1 MKQSELQRKVY
12 GDVPQSFEH
21 RVQYALHNNTQ
32 KQKQPIRRM
41 PLRTALIVLMLL
53 ALAGAACAA
62 VLSRTADWFGAFY
75 GQAWK
80 DAALS
85 GDVDQSHPTAR
96 LGDVTYSLDDVI
108 VTGITLGEG
117 GMTVS
122 ENDCRY
128 ILATGTIRPAPGA
141 NVVLIPED
149 YELDEPW
156 SLDSNGATVLEQA
169 EAQGAKILCVR
180 VTANGLI
187 TAGGQ
192 PFTWTDDAGRT
203 RCPDIGYDEMMQED
217 GSILFSMEIVLDE
230 SVLARQDAYTLSVY
244 IANHEVSREGEH
256 LMDTRVSEDW
266 VFDIHPV
273 R

>member
-1 MKQSELQRKVY
+1 MTQSELQRKVY

-21 RVQYALHNNTQ
+21 RVQYALHNTQ
-32 KQKQPIRRM
+32 KQKHPVRRM
-41 PLRTALIVLMLL
+41 PLRTALIVLILL

-75 GQAWK
+75 GQSWK

-96 LGDVTYSLDDVI
+96 LGDVTYTLDDVI
-108 VTGITLGEG
+108 VTGIALDEG
-117 GMTVS
+117 GMSVT

-141 NVVLIPED
+141 NVVLVPED
-149 YELDEPW
+149 CELDEP
-156 SLDSNGATVLEQA
+156 SGPNGVTVLERA

-180 VTANGLI
+180 VTANGLV
-187 TAGGQ
+187 TSSGQ
-192 PFTWTDDAGRT
+192 PFTWTDDEGHT
-203 RCPDIGYDEMMQED
+203 RYPDIGYDEMMQED

-230 SVLARQDAYTLSVY
+230 SVLARQDTYTLSVY
-244 IANHEVSREGEH
+244 IANHEVSREGAH
-256 LMDTRVSEDW
+256 LMETRISEDW

>member
-21 RVQYALHNNTQ
+21 RVQYALHNTQ
-32 KQKQPIRRM
+32 KQKHPVRRM
-41 PLRTALIVLMLL
+41 PLRTALIVLILL

-75 GQAWK
+75 GQSWK

-96 LGDVTYSLDDVI
+96 LGDVTYTLDDVI
-108 VTGITLGEG
+108 VTGIALDEG
-117 GMTVS
+117 GMSVT

-141 NVVLIPED
+141 NVVLVPED
-149 YELDEPW
+149 CELDEP
-156 SLDSNGATVLEQA
+156 SGPNGVTVLERA

-180 VTANGLI
+180 VTANGLV
-187 TAGGQ
+187 TSSGQ
-192 PFTWTDDAGRT
+192 PFTWTDDEGHT
-203 RCPDIGYDEMMQED
+203 RYPDIGYDEMMQED

-230 SVLARQDAYTLSVY
+230 SVLARQDTYTLSVY
-244 IANHEVSREGEH
+244 IANHEVSREGAH
-256 LMDTRVSEDW
+256 LMETRISEDW

>member
-21 RVQYALHNNTQ
+21 RVQYALHNIQ
-32 KQKQPIRRM
+32 KQERPVRRIS
-41 PLRTALIVLMLL
+41 LRTALIVLILL

-62 VLSRTADWFGAFY
+62 VLSRTADWFGAYY

-96 LGDVTYSLDDVI
+96 LGEVTYSLDDVI
-108 VTGITLGEG
+108 VTGIALDEG

-122 ENDCRY
+122 ETDCRT

-149 YELDEPW
+149 YGLDEPW
-156 SLDSNGATVLEQA
+156 SPDPSDATVLERA

-180 VTANGLI
+180 VTANGLV
-187 TAGGQ
+187 TSDGQ
-192 PFTWTDDAGRT
+192 PFTWTDDAGHT
-203 RCPDIGYDEMMQED
+203 RYPDIGYDEMMQED

-230 SVLARQDAYTLSVY
+230 SVLARQDTYTLSVY

-256 LMDTRVSEDW
+256 LMDTRISEDW

>member
-21 RVQYALHNNTQ
+21 RVQYALHNTQ
-32 KQKQPIRRM
+32 KQKHPVRRM
-41 PLRTALIVLMLL
+41 PLRTALIVLLLL

-62 VLSRTADWFGAFY
+62 VLSHTADWFGAYY
-75 GQAWK
+75 GQAWR

-96 LGDVTYSLDDVI
+96 LGEVTYSLDDVI
-108 VTGITLGEG
+108 VTGIALDEG

-122 ENDCRY
+122 EDDCRY
-128 ILATGTIRPAPGA
+128 ILATGTVRPTPGA

-149 YELDEPW
+149 CELDEP
-156 SLDSNGATVLEQA
+156 SGSDGATVLEQA

-180 VTANGLI
+180 VTANGLV
-187 TAGGQ
+187 TSDGQ
-192 PFTWTDDAGRT
+192 PFTWTDDEGHT
-203 RCPDIGYDEMMQED
+203 RYPDIGYDEMMQED

-256 LMDTRVSEDW
+256 LMDTRISEDW

>member
-1 MKQSELQRKVY
+1 MTQSELQRKVY

-21 RVQYALHNNTQ
+21 RVQYALHNTQ
-32 KQKQPIRRM
+32 KQKHPVRCM
-41 PLRTALIVLMLL
+41 PLRTALIVLILL

-96 LGDVTYSLDDVI
+96 LGDVTYTLDDVI
-108 VTGITLGEG
+108 VTGIALDEG
-117 GMTVS
+117 GMSVT

-141 NVVLIPED
+141 NVVLVPED
-149 YELDEPW
+149 CELDEP
-156 SLDSNGATVLEQA
+156 SGPNGVTALERA

-180 VTANGLI
+180 VTANGLV
-187 TAGGQ
+187 TSSGQ
-192 PFTWTDDAGRT
+192 PFTWTDDEGRT
-203 RCPDIGYDEMMQED
+203 RYPDIGYDEMMQED

-230 SVLARQDAYTLSVY
+230 SVLARQDTYTLSVY
-244 IANHEVSREGEH
+244 IANHEVSREGAH
-256 LMDTRVSEDW
+256 LMETRISEDW

>member
-1 MKQSELQRKVY
+1 MKQSELQRRVY

-21 RVQYALHNNTQ
+21 RVQHALHNTQ
-32 KQKQPIRRM
+32 KQKHPVRRM
-41 PLRTALIVLMLL
+41 PLRTALIVLILL

-96 LGDVTYSLDDVI
+96 LGDVIYSLDDVI
-108 VTGITLGEG
+108 VTGITPDEG

-149 YELDEPW
+149 CELDEP
-156 SLDSNGATVLEQA
+156 SGSDGVTVLERA

-180 VTANGLI
+180 VTANGLV
-187 TAGGQ
+187 TSSGQ
-192 PFTWTDDAGRT
+192 PFTWTDDEGHT
-203 RCPDIGYDEMMQED
+203 RYPDIGYDEMMQED

-256 LMDTRVSEDW
+256 LMDTRISEDW

>member
-21 RVQYALHNNTQ
+21 RVQYALHNIQ
-32 KQKQPIRRM
+32 KQERPVRRIS
-41 PLRTALIVLMLL
+41 LRTALIVLILL

-62 VLSRTADWFGAFY
+62 VLSRTADWFGAYY

-96 LGDVTYSLDDVI
+96 LGDVTYTLDDVI
-108 VTGITLGEG
+108 VTGIALDEG
-117 GMTVS
+117 GMSVT
-122 ENDCRY
+122 ENDCRT
-128 ILATGTIRPAPGA
+128 ILATGTIRPAAGA

-149 YELDEPW
+149 CELDEP
-156 SLDSNGATVLEQA
+156 SGFDGVTVLERA

-180 VTANGLI
+180 VTANGLV
-187 TAGGQ
+187 TSSGQ
-192 PFTWTDDAGRT
+192 PFTWTDDEGLT
-203 RCPDIGYDEMMQED
+203 RYPDIGYDEMMQED

-256 LMDTRVSEDW
+256 LMETRISEDW
-266 VFDIHPV
+266 VFDIHPI

>member
-1 MKQSELQRKVY
+1 MTQSELQRKVN

-21 RVQYALHNNTQ
+21 RVQYALHNTQ
-32 KQKQPIRRM
+32 KQKHPVRRM
-41 PLRTALIVLMLL
+41 PLRTALIVLILL

-75 GQAWK
+75 GQSWK

-96 LGDVTYSLDDVI
+96 LGDVTYTLDDVI
-108 VTGITLGEG
+108 VTGIALDEG
-117 GMTVS
+117 GMSVT

-141 NVVLIPED
+141 NVVLVPED
-149 YELDEPW
+149 CELDEP
-156 SLDSNGATVLEQA
+156 SGPNGVTVLERA

-180 VTANGLI
+180 VTANGLV
-187 TAGGQ
+187 TSSGQ
-192 PFTWTDDAGRT
+192 PFTWTDDEGHT
-203 RCPDIGYDEMMQED
+203 RYPDIGYDEMMQED

-230 SVLARQDAYTLSVY
+230 SVLARQDTYTLSVY
-244 IANHEVSREGEH
+244 IANHEVSREGAH
-256 LMDTRVSEDW
+256 LMETRISEDW

>member
-1 MKQSELQRKVY
+1 MTQSELQRKVY
-12 GDVPQSFEH
+12 GDVPQSFEY
-21 RVQYALHNNTQ
+21 RVQYALHNTQ
-32 KQKQPIRRM
+32 KQKHPVRRM
-41 PLRTALIVLMLL
+41 PLRTALIVLILL

-75 GQAWK
+75 GQSWK

-96 LGDVTYSLDDVI
+96 LGDVTYTLDDVI
-108 VTGITLGEG
+108 VTGIALDEG
-117 GMTVS
+117 GMSVT

-141 NVVLIPED
+141 NVVLVPED
-149 YELDEPW
+149 CELDEP
-156 SLDSNGATVLEQA
+156 SGPNGVTVLERA

-180 VTANGLI
+180 VTANGLV
-187 TAGGQ
+187 TSSGQ
-192 PFTWTDDAGRT
+192 PFTWTDDEGHT
-203 RCPDIGYDEMMQED
+203 RYPDIGYDEMMQED

-230 SVLARQDAYTLSVY
+230 SVLARQDTYTLSVY

>member
-21 RVQYALHNNTQ
+21 RVQYALHNTQ
-32 KQKQPIRRM
+32 KQKHPVRRM
-41 PLRTALIVLMLL
+41 PLRTALIVLILL

-75 GQAWK
+75 GQSWK

-96 LGDVTYSLDDVI
+96 LGDVTYTLDDVI
-108 VTGITLGEG
+108 VTGIALDEG
-117 GMTVS
+117 GMSVT

-141 NVVLIPED
+141 NVVLVPED
-149 YELDEPW
+149 CELDEP
-156 SLDSNGATVLEQA
+156 SGPNGVTVLERA

-180 VTANGLI
+180 VTANGLV
-187 TAGGQ
+187 TSSGQ
-192 PFTWTDDAGRT
+192 PFTWTDDEGHT
-203 RCPDIGYDEMMQED
+203 RYPDIGYDEMMQED

-244 IANHEVSREGEH
+244 IANHEVSREGAH
-256 LMDTRVSEDW
+256 LMETRISEDW

>member
-21 RVQYALHNNTQ
+21 RVQYALHNTQ
-32 KQKQPIRRM
+32 KQKRPVRRM

-62 VLSRTADWFGAFY
+62 VLSRTADWFGAYY

-85 GDVDQSHPTAR
+85 GDVDQTHPTAR
-96 LGDVTYSLDDVI
+96 LGEVTYSLDDVI
-108 VTGITLGEG
+108 VTGIALDEG

-122 ENDCRY
+122 ETDCRT

-149 YELDEPW
+149 CELDEP
-156 SLDSNGATVLEQA
+156 SGSDGVTVLERA

-180 VTANGLI
+180 VTANGLV
-187 TAGGQ
+187 TSVGQ
-192 PFTWTDDAGRT
+192 PFTWTDDEGHT
-203 RCPDIGYDEMMQED
+203 RYPDIGYDEMMQED

-256 LMDTRVSEDW
+256 LMDTRISEDW

>member
-41 PLRTALIVLMLL
+41 PLRTALIVLLLL

-62 VLSRTADWFGAFY
+62 VLSRTADWFGAYY

-85 GDVDQSHPTAR
+85 GDVDQTHPTAR
-96 LGDVTYSLDDVI
+96 LGDVTYTLDDVI
-108 VTGITLGEG
+108 VTGIALDEG
-117 GMTVS
+117 GMSVS
-122 ENDCRY
+122 ESDCRY

-149 YELDEPW
+149 YGLDEP
-156 SLDSNGATVLEQA
+156 SGPDGTTVLERA
-169 EAQGAKILCVR
+169 EAQGAKILFVR
-180 VTANGLI
+180 VTANGLV
-187 TAGGQ
+187 TSGGQ
-192 PFTWTDDAGRT
+192 PFTWTDDAGHT
-203 RCPDIGYDEMMQED
+203 RYPDIGYDEMMQED

>member
-1 MKQSELQRKVY
+1 MTQSELQRKVY

-21 RVQYALHNNTQ
+21 RVQYALHNTQ
-32 KQKQPIRRM
+32 KQKHPVRRM
-41 PLRTALIVLMLL
+41 PLRTVLIVLILL

-75 GQAWK
+75 GQSWK

-96 LGDVTYSLDDVI
+96 LGDVTYTLDDVI
-108 VTGITLGEG
+108 VTGIALDEG
-117 GMTVS
+117 GMSVT

-141 NVVLIPED
+141 NVVLVPED
-149 YELDEPW
+149 CELDEP
-156 SLDSNGATVLEQA
+156 SGPNGVTVLERA
-169 EAQGAKILCVR
+169 EAQGVKILCVR
-180 VTANGLI
+180 VTANGLV
-187 TAGGQ
+187 TSSGQ
-192 PFTWTDDAGRT
+192 PFTWTDDEGHT
-203 RCPDIGYDEMMQED
+203 RYPDIGYDEMMQED

-230 SVLARQDAYTLSVY
+230 SVLARQDTYTLSVY
-244 IANHEVSREGEH
+244 IANHEVSREGAH
-256 LMDTRVSEDW
+256 LMETRISEDW